1 MCGNMG
7 GRGSSSGKAT
17 GNEKQVNSM
26 MEDEV
31 LKIYTEL
38 FSTNSKYG
46 TFITQKQ
53 AGVVFRAYKSGDLK
67 ISSDDVKT
75 VYNAVSTLG
84 VSPQYSNSPLEERNR
99 LVKVGLEAV
108 FKKKYDVAA
117 YAIKKASKE

>member
-1 MCGNMG
+1 MG
-7 GRGSSSGKAT
+7 GRGSTSGKA
-17 GNEKQVNSM
+17 K

-38 FSTNSKYG
+38 FPTNSKYG

-84 VSPQYSNSPLEERNR
+84 ISPQYSNSPLEERNR